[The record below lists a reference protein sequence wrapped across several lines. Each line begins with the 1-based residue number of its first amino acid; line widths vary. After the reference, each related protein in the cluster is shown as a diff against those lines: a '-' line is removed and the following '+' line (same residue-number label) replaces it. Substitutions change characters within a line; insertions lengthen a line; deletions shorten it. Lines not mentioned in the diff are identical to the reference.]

1 MKPILHIGLGK
12 TSTSF
17 LQEFFFPYIM
27 KFSDRFYWKDS
38 AELTNKILGHRNKMI
53 QGKEIEKIILPNNI
67 FVSLETLLAPSGWD
81 PRYYEKFADL
91 NLKAFGSDCEIII
104 TIRKPRDWLRSN
116 YLRNIGKLNI
126 IPESKFYLSNNDYKD
141 YELGDVHCT
150 SFALEKFSYENIYK
164 IYSKKFL
171 KVTLIKYED
180 LKKLEVWKN
189 IIDLQIDNLDE
200 LDVIK
205 KKVVNL
211 GLSKNAIKTTFIFNK
226 FLSIFNLS
234 LEKIHKFKKKL
245 RFNDNSNLLK
255 KYYNIFLNFLDWKRF
270 LRFLDKKV
278 FTYQKYEI
286 ITSTFID
293 MQIERLENEYERIS
307 R

>member
-12 TSTSF
+12 TATSF

-27 KFSDRFYWKDS
+27 KFSDRFYWKDDVD
-38 AELTNKILGHRNKMI
+38 LTNKILGHRNKMI
-53 QGKEIEKIILPNNI
+53 KGQEVDKIILPNNI

-91 NLKAFGSDCEIII
+91 NLKAFGPDCEIII

-126 IPESKFYLSNNDYKD
+126 IPESKFYLSNNDYKK
-141 YELGDVHCT
+141 YELSDVHCA
-150 SFALEKFSYENIYK
+150 SFALEEFSYENIYK
-164 IYSKKFL
+164 IYSKKFS

-189 IIDLQIDNLDE
+189 IIDLQINNLDE

-226 FLSIFNLS
+226 FLSIFSLN
-234 LEKIHKFKKKL
+234 LEKIHRFKKKL
-245 RFNDNSNLLK
+245 RFSDNSNFFK
-255 KYYNIFLNFLDWKRF
+255 KYYNIFLNFLDWKR
-270 LRFLDKKV
+270 LIRFMDKKV
-278 FTYQKYEI
+278 FKYQKYEI

-293 MQIERLENEYERIS
+293 IQIQRLENEYDRIS
-307 R
+307 K

>member
-1 MKPILHIGLGK
+1 MNKKAFTLIELLVVVAIIGILAAVGVVAYNGYTQSAKRNATLQQHTQAVKFINNTLKLCDVQGGGTLKLSDTRSIMKPILHIGLGK

-38 AELTNKILGHRNKMI
+38 AELTSKILGHRNKMI
-53 QGKEIEKIILPNNI
+53 KGKEVEKIILPNNI

-150 SFALEKFSYENIYK
+150 SFALEKFSY
-164 IYSKKFL
+164 
-171 KVTLIKYED
+171 D
-180 LKKLEVWKN
+180 
-189 IIDLQIDNLDE
+189 QITME
-200 LDVIK
+200 L
-205 KKVVNL
+205 NT
-211 GLSKNAIKTTFIFNK
+211 SYQPIFNP
-226 FLSIFNLS
+226 
-234 LEKIHKFKKKL
+234 L
-245 RFNDNSNLLK
+245 RFTM
-255 KYYNIFLNFLDWKRF
+255 I
-270 LRFLDKKV
+270 
-278 FTYQKYEI
+278 
-286 ITSTFID
+286 
-293 MQIERLENEYERIS
+293 
-307 R
+307 